1 MARNRFDVDEKFES
15 YNIGHLRRSMVYIR
29 RHAKIMIISLLADHS
44 KDRGICSG

>member
-29 RHAKIMIISLLADHS
+29 RGFAWIRSYASRKNAGLY
-44 KDRGICSG
+44 KFR

>member
-29 RHAKIMIISLLADHS
+29 RHAKIMIISLIFSA
-44 KDRGICSG
+44 